1 MIGADLSKSYGT
13 DAEIHSTRL
22 RLKGRKRPSLYGYWD
37 CNNVYTDG
45 VQLTEPTNNKRT
57 LAGGVA
63 LRAGG
68 GGGLFT
74 FFFNSPLLR
83 ARGLAIFG
91 ANQDDVASFR
101 PP

>member
-57 LAGGVA
+57 LAGGVGP
-63 LRAGG
+63 RGAGG
-68 GGGLFT
+68 RVPFHFFFINPHFGRGGGVVVW
-74 FFFNSPLLR
+74 
-83 ARGLAIFG
+83 LAKRK
-91 ANQDDVASFR
+91 ACSFY
-101 PP
+101 